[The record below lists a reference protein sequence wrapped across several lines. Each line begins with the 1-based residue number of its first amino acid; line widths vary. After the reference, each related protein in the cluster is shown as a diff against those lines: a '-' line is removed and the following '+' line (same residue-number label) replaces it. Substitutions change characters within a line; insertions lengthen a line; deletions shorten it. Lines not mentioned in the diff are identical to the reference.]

1 MERIIKNR
9 DFVRQGTLFLLLIFE
24 IILFSVF
31 SDTFLTTSNLIN
43 ILRQVSIT
51 AISSVGMFM
60 IILLGGIDLSV
71 GSTYAF
77 IGVMSAYTFLATKN
91 IFLTILV
98 ALGLGTLIGFF
109 NGLITAKFKIPAF
122 ITTLATMTML
132 RGGCYVLTGGT
143 PIGVTDSRY
152 THLGSGYVFNIIPI
166 PVIIML
172 VVVLLGYFLIGY
184 TRFGR
189 HIYASGGNEQAS
201 RYSGL
206 KTDQIKILVF
216 TIAGFLNGLAAF
228 ILAGRLGGGLPAS
241 GNGAEMD
248 VITAVV
254 LGGTSMTGGKGKL
267 WGVITG
273 VLLIGI
279 LTNGLTMINVSTY
292 WQQVI
297 KGIIILIA
305 VIFDTRVSVRS

>member
-1 MERIIKNR
+1 MKINTKNK
-9 DFVRQGTLFLLLIFE
+9 DFIRQGSLVLLLIFE
-24 IILFSVF
+24 IIIFSVF

-43 ILRQVSIT
+43 VLRQVSIT
-51 AISSVGMFM
+51 AISSVGLFL
-60 IILLGGIDLSV
+60 IILLGGIDLSI
-71 GSTYAF
+71 GSSYAF
-77 IGVMSAYTFLATKN
+77 IGVISAYTFLATKN
-91 IFLTILV
+91 IYLTIAV
-98 ALGLGTLIGFF
+98 ALGLGTIIGFF
-109 NGLITAKFKIPAF
+109 NGYMTATFKIPAF

-132 RGGCYVLTGGT
+132 RGGGYVLTGGT
-143 PIGVTDSRY
+143 PIGVTDPRY
-152 THLGSGYVFNIIPI
+152 TRLGSGYIFNFIPI

-172 VVVLLGYFLIGY
+172 IVVLIGYFLIGY

-189 HIYASGGNEQAS
+189 HVYASGGNEQAS

-206 KTDQIKILVF
+206 NTTQIKVIVF
-216 TIAGFLNGLAAF
+216 TIAGFLNGLAAL

-254 LGGTSMTGGKGKL
+254 LGGTSMIGGRGKL
-267 WGVITG
+267 WGVIIG

-279 LTNGLTMINVSTY
+279 LTNGLTMIAVSTY
-292 WQQVI
+292 WQQII

-305 VIFDTRVSVRS
+305 VIFDTRGSRQ